1 MIKKL
6 FICFTFFA
14 FIACGDD
21 ESSTSPAQE
30 PSESSSSAKESNL
43 KESSSSVSDKAG
55 SEQGKSSAASNEKS
69 SSSTDLSSS
78 STIPTMK
85 ECVTSVRYNEVISS
99 WEEYQSYKGNN
110 CDKEGYVLLTED
122 DKILVTCKDGT
133 WYPEIIKPCPA
144 ETEKSSSSS
153 AAPKSS
159 SSSAISSSAVQI
171 SCHLYDKAPT
181 VIGCEGKSKPSWKFL
196 NPDVEYHCLVDE
208 RDGQFY
214 ATVKIGEQT
223 WMAENLAYADEEKTP
238 NLAGGHWCEADADSC
253 ALYGQRYNFMSVMNF
268 NTNEMME
275 GELIKDP
282 LFGTWENPQ
291 QGICPSGWHVPSV
304 SEWMTLGKAVGAEC
318 EDENEI
324 STPDCMGGIVKLRST
339 CGWEYDSDGN
349 EDITANE
356 SGFALLPVVNTYEST
371 LGPKGEFASV
381 WTSTAKYCDVCA
393 NNRALAYHIV
403 ATTGKD
409 GYGVDEGT
417 LLVRGRSLRCVKD

>member
-6 FICFTFFA
+6 SICFAFIA

-30 PSESSSSAKESNL
+30 LSESSSSAEESNL

-55 SEQGKSSAASNEKS
+55 SEQGKSSATSNEKS

-78 STIPTMK
+78 SSIPTMK
-85 ECVTSVRYNEVISS
+85 ECVTNVIYNELIPS
-99 WEEYQSYKGNN
+99 WEEYLSAKGNN
-110 CDKEGYVLLTED
+110 CNQEGYALLTED
-122 DKILVTCKDGT
+122 RKTFVICIDGT
-133 WYPEIIKPCPA
+133 WDSELIKICPA
-144 ETEKSSSSS
+144 ENEKSSSSS
-153 AAPKSS
+153 VPPKSS
-159 SSSAISSSAVQI
+159 SSSAISSSAVQK

-208 RDGQFY
+208 RDNQFY

-223 WMAENLAYADEEKTP
+223 WMAENLAYADKEKTP
-238 NLAGGHWCEADADSC
+238 NLAGGHWCDSDADSC
-253 ALYGQRYNFMSVMNF
+253 ALYGQLYNFMSVMNF
-268 NTNEMME
+268 NTDEMMVA
-275 GELIKDP
+275 GLIKDT

-291 QGICPSGWHVPSV
+291 QGICPSGWHVPTV

-318 EDENEI
+318 EDE
-324 STPDCMGGIVKLRST
+324 SQTSSPDCSGGIVKLRST

-349 EDITANE
+349 EDIATNE
-356 SGFALLPVVNTYEST
+356 SGFTLLPVSNTYGSQ
-371 LGPKGEFASV
+371 LGPNGKTAYV
-381 WTSTAKYCDVCA
+381 WTSTAEYCSICA
-393 NNRALAYHIV
+393 NNQALAYHII

-409 GYGVDEGT
+409 WLRVQDGT

>member
-55 SEQGKSSAASNEKS
+55 SEQGKSSATGNEKS

-78 STIPTMK
+78 STIPTME
-85 ECVTSVRYNEVISS
+85 ECITRVRYNEVISS

-144 ETEKSSSSS
+144 GTVKSSSSS
-153 AAPKSS
+153 EPPKSS
-159 SSSAISSSAVQI
+159 SSIAISSSAVQI

-181 VIGCEGKSKPSWKFL
+181 VIGCEGKSKPNWKFL
-196 NPDVEYHCLVDE
+196 NPDVEYHCLEDE

-238 NLAGGHWCEADADSC
+238 NLAGNHWCDPDADSC
-253 ALYGQRYNFMSVMNF
+253 ALYGQLYNFMGVMNF
-268 NTNEMME
+268 NTDEMME
-275 GELIKDP
+275 AGLIKDT
-282 LFGTWENPQ
+282 LFGKWENPQ
-291 QGICPSGWHVPSV
+291 QGICPSGWHVPTI

-318 EDENEI
+318 DDENQT
-324 STPDCMGGIVKLRST
+324 SYPDCARGTVKLRST
-339 CGWEYDSDGN
+339 CGWEYDSNGN
-349 EDITANE
+349 EDIATNE
-356 SGFALLPVVNTYEST
+356 SGFALLPVGDTYTWVLSPN
-371 LGPKGEFASV
+371 GKRAYV
-381 WTSTAKYCDVCA
+381 WTSTAKYCDICA
-393 NNRALAYHIV
+393 NNRALAYHII
-403 ATTGKD
+403 ATTGTD
-409 GYGVDEGT
+409 WYGVDDGT

>member
-6 FICFTFFA
+6 SICFAFIA

-30 PSESSSSAKESNL
+30 LSEI
-43 KESSSSVSDKAG
+43 SSSSVSDNAG
-55 SEQGKSSAASNEKS
+55 SEQGKSSATNNEKS

-78 STIPTMK
+78 SSIPTMK
-85 ECVTSVRYNEVISS
+85 ECVTNVIYNELIPS
-99 WEEYQSYKGNN
+99 WEEYLSAKGNN
-110 CDKEGYVLLTED
+110 CNQEGYALLTED
-122 DKILVTCKDGT
+122 RKTFVICIDGT
-133 WYPEIIKPCPA
+133 WDSELIKICPA

-153 AAPKSS
+153 VPPKSS
-159 SSSAISSSAVQI
+159 SSIAISSSAVQK

-181 VIGCEGKSKPSWKFL
+181 VIGCEGKSKPNWKFL

-223 WMAENLAYADEEKTP
+223 WMAENLAYADEEKTT
-238 NLAGGHWCEADADSC
+238 NLVGGHWCDSDADSC
-253 ALYGQRYNFMSVMNF
+253 ALYGQLYNFMSVMNF
-268 NTNEMME
+268 NTEEMME
-275 GELIKDP
+275 GPFIKDT

-291 QGICPSGWHVPSV
+291 QGICPSGWHVPTV

-318 EDENEI
+318 EDE
-324 STPDCMGGIVKLRST
+324 SQTSSPDCSGGIVKLRST
-339 CGWEYDSDGN
+339 CGWQYDSEGN
-349 EDITANE
+349 EDIATNE
-356 SGFALLPVVNTYEST
+356 SGFALLPVSNTYGSQ
-371 LGPKGEFASV
+371 LGPNGKTAYV
-381 WTSTAKYCDVCA
+381 WTSTAEYCSICA
-393 NNRALAYHIV
+393 NNQALAYHII

-409 GYGVDEGT
+409 WFRVQDGT

>member
-6 FICFTFFA
+6 SICFAFIA

-30 PSESSSSAKESNL
+30 LSEI
-43 KESSSSVSDKAG
+43 SSSSVSDNAG
-55 SEQGKSSAASNEKS
+55 SEQGKSSATNNEKS
-69 SSSTDLSSS
+69 SDSTDLSSS
-78 STIPTMK
+78 SSIPTMK
-85 ECVTSVRYNEVISS
+85 ECVTNVIYNELIPS
-99 WEEYQSYKGNN
+99 WEEYLSAKGNN
-110 CDKEGYVLLTED
+110 CNQEGYALLTED
-122 DKILVTCKDGT
+122 RKTFIICIDGT
-133 WYPEIIKPCPA
+133 WDSELIKICPA

-153 AAPKSS
+153 VPPKSS
-159 SSSAISSSAVQI
+159 SSSAISSSAVQK

-214 ATVKIGEQT
+214 ATVTIGEQT

-253 ALYGQRYNFMSVMNF
+253 ALYGQLYNFMSVMNF
-268 NTNEMME
+268 NTDEMME
-275 GELIKDP
+275 GNLIKDT
-282 LFGTWENPQ
+282 LFGKWENPQ
-291 QGICPSGWHVPSV
+291 QGICPIGWHVPSI

-318 EDENEI
+318 EDE
-324 STPDCMGGIVKLRST
+324 SQTSSPDCSGGIVKLRST
-339 CGWEYDSDGN
+339 CGWEHDSDGN
-349 EDITANE
+349 EDIATNE
-356 SGFALLPVVNTYEST
+356 SGFALLPVSNTYGSQ
-371 LGPKGEFASV
+371 LGPNGKTAYV
-381 WTSTAKYCDVCA
+381 WTSTAEYCSICA
-393 NNRALAYHIV
+393 NNQALAYHIF

-409 GYGVDEGT
+409 WFRVDDGT

>member
-43 KESSSSVSDKAG
+43 TESSSSVSDKAG
-55 SEQGKSSAASNEKS
+55 SEQGKSSAINNEKS

-85 ECVTSVRYNEVISS
+85 ECVTSVRYNEIIPS
-99 WEEYQSYKGNN
+99 WEEYLAFKGNN
-110 CDKEGYVLLTED
+110 CDKEGYILLTED
-122 DKILVTCKDGT
+122 SKILATCKDGS
-133 WYPEIIKPCPA
+133 WYPEIVKPCPA
-144 ETEKSSSSS
+144 GTEKSSSSS

-318 EDENEI
+318 EDENET
-324 STPDCMGGIVKLRST
+324 SYPDCTGGIVKLRST

-381 WTSTAKYCDVCA
+381 WTSSAHYCDICA
-393 NNRALAYHIV
+393 NNRALANHVSIP
-403 ATTGKD
+403 ASKD
-409 GYGVDEGT
+409 WFGVGEGT

>member
-6 FICFTFFA
+6 SICFAFIA

-30 PSESSSSAKESNL
+30 LSEISSST
-43 KESSSSVSDKAG
+43 VSDNAG
-55 SEQGKSSAASNEKS
+55 SEQGKSSATDNEKS
-69 SSSTDLSSS
+69 SSSTVLSSS
-78 STIPTMK
+78 SSIPTMK
-85 ECVTSVRYNEVISS
+85 ECVTNVIYNELIPS
-99 WEEYQSYKGNN
+99 WEEYLSAKGNN
-110 CDKEGYVLLTED
+110 CYQEGYALLTED
-122 DKILVTCKDGT
+122 RKTFVICIDGT
-133 WYPEIIKPCPA
+133 WDSELIKICPA

-153 AAPKSS
+153 VPPKSS
-159 SSSAISSSAVQI
+159 SSSAISSSAVQK

-181 VIGCEGKSKPSWKFL
+181 VIGCEGKSKPNWKFL

-238 NLAGGHWCEADADSC
+238 NLAGGHWCDSDADSC
-253 ALYGQRYNFMSVMNF
+253 ALYGQLYNFMSVMNF
-268 NTNEMME
+268 NTDEMME
-275 GELIKDP
+275 GNLIKDT
-282 LFGTWENPQ
+282 LFGKWEKNQ
-291 QGICPSGWHVPSV
+291 QGICPSGWHVPTV

-318 EDENEI
+318 EDE
-324 STPDCMGGIVKLRST
+324 SQTSSPDCSGGIVKLRST

-349 EDITANE
+349 EDISTNE
-356 SGFALLPVVNTYEST
+356 SGFALLPVSNTYGSQ
-371 LGPKGEFASV
+371 LGPNGKTAYV
-381 WTSTAKYCDVCA
+381 WTSTAEYCSICA
-393 NNRALAYHIV
+393 NNQALAYHII

-409 GYGVDEGT
+409 WFRVQDGT